1 MNFGNILIYSAT
13 FVGLYASLFFLLT
26 IFRNRHS
33 LYLPP
38 QTKQFP
44 TVSILVPCYNEEK
57 TISKTIQSL
66 LALDYPQDKLHILVI
81 DDGSKDKT
89 FAVAKQF
96 EKYGPVTVYHKE
108 NGGKYTALN
117 YGLKKVQTEF
127 VGTLDADSFVD
138 PQSLRKM
145 VPYFQDSSVQAVTSS
160 MKVYQPKTIFQH
172 LQNIEYIFGIYLR
185 KALSLI
191 GSIKVTPGPLTL
203 FRRSVFD
210 TIGYYHRAYDTE
222 DLEIALRLQTHNF
235 QIENAVDAY
244 VYTVAPAS
252 FKALYHQRVRWYQGL
267 LRNAYNYRHLLSYR
281 HGNLGLFVLPTT
293 FLGIIFLFS
302 LSAFTIVKLTTQTV
316 KAFTSWEAIG
326 FDFSQIHFHFDW
338 FFLNSHLMLFLSLA
352 SISLTLLAIVIG
364 QKLSKGSFS
373 KEFGK
378 GIIIDVLL
386 YGPLYLIWWLG
397 ATLQVLFHRHPHW
410 TQEKEIS

>member
-1 MNFGNILIYSAT
+1 MNFGNILVYSAT
-13 FVGLYASLFFLLT
+13 FVGLYTSLFFLLT

-33 LYLPP
+33 LYLPSL
-38 QTKQFP
+38 KKDFP
-44 TVSILVPCYNEEK
+44 TVSILIPCYNEEK
-57 TISKTIQSL
+57 TISQTLESL
-66 LALDYPQDKLHILVI
+66 LALDYPKDKLQILVI

-89 FAVAKQF
+89 LRVAKQF
-96 EKYGPVTVYHKE
+96 EKHSSVKVYHKE

-117 YGLKKVQTEF
+117 YGLKKAKTEF

-160 MKVYQPKTIFQH
+160 MKVYQPKTIFQYI
-172 LQNIEYIFGIYLR
+172 QNIEYIFGIYLR

-210 TIGYYHRAYDTE
+210 KIGYYRRAYDTE
-222 DLEIALRLQTHNF
+222 DLEIALRLQTYNF

-244 VYTVAPAS
+244 VYTVAPGS

-302 LSAFTIVKLTTQTV
+302 LSTFAMIKITTQAV
-316 KAFTSWEAIG
+316 KTLTAWETIG
-326 FDFSQIHFHFDW
+326 FDFSQFHFRFDW
-338 FFLNSHLMLFLSLA
+338 FFLNSRLILFLSLT
-352 SISLTLLAIVIG
+352 SIFLTLLAIILG
-364 QKLSKGSFS
+364 QKLTKGHFS
-373 KEFGK
+373 KDFGK
-378 GIIIDVLL
+378 GIILDLL
-386 YGPLYLIWWLG
+386 FYGPLYLIWWLG
-397 ATLQVLFHRHPHW
+397 ATTQVLFHRHPHW